1 MEDNTNKNFDDE
13 IDLKELFLAFWNR
26 KLLISSIT
34 FVAAIFSVYYS
45 LSLSNIYTSKAVLA
59 PSTSEDSLSSKLG
72 GYSALAGLAGFS
84 IPSQTGR
91 KATEAIERIK
101 SYDFFVDQFLP
112 YIEYENLVASK
123 NWNQKDNVIIYDDTI
138 YDSSQNKWVREASYP
153 LTSMPSNQEAFQI
166 YREILSISE
175 DPKTTFVSI
184 SIDHVSPFIAEKWV
198 KTIIKSINDHMR
210 NIDKTLAENQINYL
224 KNNLETTKL
233 SDVRRVM
240 SSLIQDQVQVLMLA
254 EAADDYVFKPLVSPI
269 APEKKSKPSR
279 ALICILGTFI
289 GFMISIMLSLFLH
302 FKK

>member
-13 IDLKELFLAFWNR
+13 IDLYELCLAVWNR

-34 FVAAIFSVYYS
+34 ALAAAFSVYYS
-45 LSLSNIYTSKAVLA
+45 LSLANIYTSKALLA
-59 PSTSEDSLSSKLG
+59 PSTSEDSLTSKLG
-72 GYSALAGLAGFS
+72 GYSSLAGLAGFS

-123 NWNQKDNVIIYDDTI
+123 NWNPKDNVIIYDDTI
-138 YDSSQNKWVREASYP
+138 YNSSQNKWVREASYP
-153 LTSMPSNQEAFQI
+153 LTSIPSNQEAFEV
-166 YREILSISE
+166 YKEILSISE
-175 DPKTTFVSI
+175 DPKTSFVSI
-184 SIDHVSPFIAEKWV
+184 SIDHVSPFIAEKWI
-198 KTIIKSINDHMR
+198 KIIIENINNHMR

-224 KNNLETTKL
+224 KNNLDTTKL

-279 ALICILGTFI
+279 ALICILGTFL
-289 GFMISIMLSLFLH
+289 GFMVSIMLSLFLH